1 MSREWAVLLTL
12 AAYNAVLVLIGLLC
26 RGRTHDSVDFYL
38 GGRKLGPLVAAISAS
53 ASSSSAWTL
62 LGVSGAAYAWGLSA
76 VWLFPACVGG
86 FLLNW
91 FLLAPALQRVSV
103 RDQAVTVTQV
113 LAGPPGTPLRASI
126 NLACSLVILLS
137 LATYVASQF
146 QGAGK
151 TFSETFGISLA
162 GSILIG
168 SAIVVFYTF
177 LGGFWAVSITDTVQ
191 GLLMVVT
198 AVVLPASAL
207 AAVGGFSGLLDGVG
221 RVADGSFLSLTRN
234 LPLSAGVG
242 FILGLL
248 GIGLGYPG
256 QPHVVNRFMALADRP
271 RAVSRA
277 RLIAIAWAVLV
288 YAGMLLLGWCG
299 RVIQPDLADPEVVFI
314 SVTNLLFHPV
324 MAGIMLAAVLS
335 AIMSTAD
342 SQLLVASSSVTHDLG
357 IGRSLGLSELTVSR
371 LVVVLISAG
380 AVAGALLG
388 SQQIFSQ
395 VLFAWAAMGS
405 AFGPLLLV
413 LVLKGEVRPSIRL
426 AAITAGFLLSIGAF
440 YLVPAGHAWKGSFE
454 RLFPFLIALAVVLLG
469 VRRRLP
475 ARER

>member
-1 MSREWAVLLTL
+1 MSREIAVLLTL
-12 AAYNAVLVLIGLLC
+12 LVYNAVLVLIGVLC
-26 RGRTHDSVDFYL
+26 RGRTQDSVDFYL

-76 VWLFPACVGG
+76 LWLFPACVGG
-86 FLLNW
+86 FMLNW
-91 FLLAPALQRVSV
+91 YVLAPTLQRVSG
-103 RDQAVTVTQV
+103 REQAVTVTDV
-113 LAGPPGTPLRASI
+113 LAGAPGSPLRRSVSVVS
-126 NLACSLVILLS
+126 SLVILLS

-151 TFSETFGISLA
+151 TFSETFGISMTT
-162 GSILIG
+162 SILIG
-168 SAIVVFYTF
+168 SAIVVSYTF

-198 AVVLPASAL
+198 AVLLPASAL
-207 AAVGGFSGLLDGVG
+207 AAVGGPGGFVDGVG
-221 RVADGSFLSLTRN
+221 RIAEPGFLSLTRN
-234 LPLSAGVG
+234 LPISAGVG

-271 RAVSRA
+271 RSVLQARRIAVT
-277 RLIAIAWAVLV
+277 WAVVV
-288 YAGMLLLGWCG
+288 YAGMLLVGWCG
-299 RVIQPDLADPEVVFI
+299 RIMLPDLGDPEVVFI
-314 SVTNLLFHPV
+314 SLTNLLFHPV
-324 MAGIMLAAVLS
+324 LSGVMLAAVLS

-342 SQLLVASSSVTHDLG
+342 SQLLVASSSVTHDLR
-357 IGRSLGLSELTVSR
+357 IGRSLGLRELSVSR
-371 LVVVLISAG
+371 IVVLLLSAG

-388 SQQIFSQ
+388 SQRIFSQ

-413 LVLKGEVRPSIRL
+413 LVLKGSVRPGVRL
-426 AAITAGFLLSIGAF
+426 AAIIGGFLLSVGAF
-440 YLVPAGHAWKGSFE
+440 YLVPSGHAWKGSLE
-454 RLFPFLIALAVVLLG
+454 RLFPFLIVLALAVWG
-469 VRRRLP
+469 ARRGEELRS
-475 ARER
+475 